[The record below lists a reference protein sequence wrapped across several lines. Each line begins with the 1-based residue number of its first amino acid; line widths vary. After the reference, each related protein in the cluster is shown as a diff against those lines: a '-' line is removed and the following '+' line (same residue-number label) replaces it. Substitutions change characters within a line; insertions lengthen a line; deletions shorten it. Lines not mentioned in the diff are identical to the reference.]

1 MKLRRILL
9 LAVLACTP
17 AACGL
22 SDPLGARVERDGNRV
37 EGVGRVEVAPLQ
49 SSITIWGIY
58 GADRRW
64 YFPLDGMPEAFQERG
79 LRVRFEGRLRSDV
92 LALMAMGELIEL
104 NTLQRD

>member
-49 SSITIWGIY
+49 SSITI
-58 GADRRW
+58 
-64 YFPLDGMPEAFQERG
+64 
-79 LRVRFEGRLRSDV
+79 
-92 LALMAMGELIEL
+92 
-104 NTLQRD
+104 